1 MLSIGEFARL
11 VGVSQRMLRHYD
23 GLGLLVPERVDEYS
37 GYRYYSTAQLDR
49 ANRLVALKD
58 LGFRLEEVGEMLDE
72 DASSPRIAGLL
83 RGRRAELRE
92 QIDADVRR
100 MRHVE
105 ARLRTIERNDPM
117 TTTETSTE
125 FTATKLPRLELA
137 QLSARVGDMAEI
149 EQEIGPMFDRV
160 VGALMEAG
168 VALPSPG
175 VAHYTV
181 DGDQMIAAAAEQV
194 APSAVPD
201 GLDAAVLDAVPQALT
216 LRLEADD
223 LAGIQ
228 AAWQSLVSEVERRGL
243 RPVGTCREV
252 YHETPQDGGRWI
264 VDLQQPV
271 A

>member
-23 GLGLLVPERVDEYS
+23 GLGLLVPERVDPYS
-37 GYRYYSTAQLDR
+37 GYRYYATTQLDR
-49 ANRLVALKD
+49 ANRLVALKE
-58 LGFRLEEVGEMLDE
+58 LGFRLEEVGQMLDE
-72 DASSPRIAGLL
+72 DDSSPRIARLL
-83 RGRRAELRE
+83 EERRAELRE

-117 TTTETSTE
+117 STTPEYTITE
-125 FTATKLPRLELA
+125 LPRLELA
-137 QLSARVGDMAEI
+137 QLSARVADMSEI
-149 EQEIGPMFDRV
+149 ENEIGPMFDHV
-160 VGALMEAG
+160 VGTLVEAG
-168 VALPSPG
+168 VPLPSPG

-181 DGDQMIAAAAEQV
+181 DGDETIAAAAEQV
-194 APSAVPD
+194 APGDVPH
-201 GLDAAVLDAVPQALT
+201 GLDAAVLDAVPRALVV
-216 LRLEADD
+216 RLEGGD

-228 AAWQSLVSEVERRGL
+228 AAWQGLMREVERRGL

-252 YHETPQDGGRWI
+252 YHQTPHDGGGWV

>member
-37 GYRYYSTAQLDR
+37 GYRFYSAAQLDR
-49 ANRLVALKD
+49 ANRLVALKE

-72 DASSPRIAGLL
+72 DASSPRIAGML
-83 RGRRAELRE
+83 RARRTELRA

-105 ARLRTIERNDPM
+105 ARLRTIERKDPM
-117 TTTETSTE
+117 PTTTE
-125 FTATKLPRLELA
+125 FTVTDLPRLALA
-137 QLSARVGDMAEI
+137 QLSARVGDMSEI

-160 VGALMEAG
+160 VGTLLQAG
-168 VALPSPG
+168 VALSSPG

-181 DGDQMIAAAAEQV
+181 DGDGLIAAAAEQV
-194 APSAVPD
+194 EPSEVPE
-201 GLDAAVLDAVPQALT
+201 GLDAAVLDAVPRALT

-264 VDLQQPV
+264 VDLQQPI

>member
-37 GYRYYSTAQLDR
+37 GYRYYSSAQLDR

-58 LGFRLEEVGEMLDE
+58 LGFRLEEVGELLDE

-83 RGRRAELRE
+83 RERRAELRE

-117 TTTETSTE
+117 TTTPE
-125 FTATKLPRLELA
+125 FTITELPRLELA
-137 QLSARVGDMAEI
+137 QLSARVSDMAEI

-160 VGALMEAG
+160 VGTLMEAG
-168 VALPSPG
+168 FDLPSPG

-181 DGDQMIAAAAEQV
+181 DGDGMIAAAAEQV
-194 APSAVPD
+194 APDDVPD
-201 GLDAAVLDAVPQALT
+201 GLEAAVLDAVPQAVT

-243 RPVGTCREV
+243 RPVGTSREV